1 MGIYHGGTVVS
12 RGVYWNPVD
21 GHNVSIK
28 KQGILPGD
36 ENRKYL
42 RVSSGWLL
50 IISPLIAMAFILFLS
65 LFGIGILLALAAIP
79 VIKLSFEVIASAVR
93 VCSGLHTRRVA
104 HKWSFSGKLHRRNSR
119 IPDKTQKMQSGS
131 GNKDNNMK

>member
-1 MGIYHGGTVVS
+1 MGIYHGGNAVS

-28 KQGILPGD
+28 KHGILPGD

-50 IISPLIAMAFILFLS
+50 IIAPLTAMSFILFLS
-65 LFGIGILLALAAIP
+65 LFGVGILLALAVIP
-79 VIKLSFEVIASAVR
+79 VIKLSFVVIASAVR
-93 VCSGLHTRRVA
+93 VCSGLPTRRVV
-104 HKWSFSGKLHRRNSR
+104 HKWSFSGKLHRRNAR
-119 IPDKTQKMQSGS
+119 ISDKTQKMQNGS
-131 GNKDNNMK
+131 GNGDTNLE